1 MLLKSKDLAYLGV
14 LLGLNQVFIVLSS
27 LIETNTLFLFAVAA
41 LIVGIVIVE
50 FGAKSSLFFY
60 IASSILG
67 YILTFNKIEII
78 TYILFFGLYS
88 IIKHLLETKVLG
100 KKSLI
105 LAKITSFN
113 ITLVIIYLVTKLFT
127 AIPFEYWMILLAQV
141 LFLVYDYAFTVFINY
156 YIDKIKPKL
165 NFRK

>member
-14 LLGLNQVFIVLSS
+14 LLCLNQVFIVLSS
-27 LIETNTLFLFAVAA
+27 LLETNTLFLFAVAA

-50 FGAKSSLFFY
+50 FGAQSGLYFY

-100 KKSLI
+100 KTSLI
-105 LAKITSFN
+105 LAKITSF
-113 ITLVIIYLVTKLFT
+113 TVSLVIIYLVTKLFT
-127 AIPFEYWMILLAQV
+127 VIPYEYWMILVAQV